1 MLFCDKSLRINSI
14 GNVLNQKKHNWLG
27 EKMEKRQYAVIGM
40 GRFGTSV
47 AMTLVKAGQ
56 EVLVVDSDEERIQKV
71 AEFFTHAVVLD
82 TTEEASLA
90 AVGIRNFDMVVVAI
104 GHDVQASVLTTLLL
118 KEMGVKHIVAK
129 AANVLHG
136 KMLDKVCADQ
146 VVFPERDMGQ
156 RIAHNLMSTN
166 IIDYFEVAPD
176 LGIIEVDVRG
186 DLVGKSLFESNLR
199 EKYSITVIAIRR
211 NGKISLSPS
220 PGEKLME
227 SDRLILVG
235 DNIGI
240 QRFEAEVS

>member
-1 MLFCDKSLRINSI
+1 M
-14 GNVLNQKKHNWLG
+14 QKK
-27 EKMEKRQYAVIGM
+27 QYAVIGM

-47 AMTLVKAGQ
+47 AMTLVNAGQ

-71 AEFFTHAVVLD
+71 AEHFTHAVVVD
-82 TTEEASLA
+82 TTDEASFA
-90 AVGIRNFDMVVVAI
+90 ALGIRNFDMVVVAI

-118 KEMGVKHIVAK
+118 KEMGVRHIVAK
-129 AANVLHG
+129 AANALHG
-136 KMLDKVCADQ
+136 KMLEKVGADQ

-166 IIDYFEVAPD
+166 IIDYFELAPD

-186 DLVGKSLFESNLR
+186 NLVGKSLKESNLR
-199 EKYSITVIAIRR
+199 ERYGITVIAVRR

-220 PGEKLME
+220 PVDKLVE

-240 QRFEAEVS
+240 QRFEAEAC

>member
-1 MLFCDKSLRINSI
+1 
-14 GNVLNQKKHNWLG
+14 
-27 EKMEKRQYAVIGM
+27 MEKRQYAVIGM

-47 AMTLVKAGQ
+47 AMTLVNAGQ

-136 KMLDKVCADQ
+136 KMLDKVGADQ

>member
-1 MLFCDKSLRINSI
+1 
-14 GNVLNQKKHNWLG
+14 
-27 EKMEKRQYAVIGM
+27 MEKRQYAVIGI

-136 KMLDKVCADQ
+136 KMLDKVGADQ

>member
-1 MLFCDKSLRINSI
+1 
-14 GNVLNQKKHNWLG
+14 
-27 EKMEKRQYAVIGM
+27 MEKRQYAVIGM

-136 KMLDKVCADQ
+136 KMLDKVGADQ

>member
-40 GRFGTSV
+40 GRFGSSV

-136 KMLDKVCADQ
+136 KMLDKVGADQ

-176 LGIIEVDVRG
+176 LGIIEVDVKG

>member
-1 MLFCDKSLRINSI
+1 
-14 GNVLNQKKHNWLG
+14 
-27 EKMEKRQYAVIGM
+27 MEKRQYAVIGM

-136 KMLDKVCADQ
+136 KMLDKVGADQ

-176 LGIIEVDVRG
+176 LGIIEVDVKG

-235 DNIGI
+235 DNSGI

>member
-1 MLFCDKSLRINSI
+1 
-14 GNVLNQKKHNWLG
+14 
-27 EKMEKRQYAVIGM
+27 MEKRQYAVIGM

-47 AMTLVKAGQ
+47 AMTLVNAGQ

-136 KMLDKVCADQ
+136 KMLDKVGADQ

-176 LGIIEVDVRG
+176 LGIIEVDVKG

-235 DNIGI
+235 DNSGI

>member
-1 MLFCDKSLRINSI
+1 
-14 GNVLNQKKHNWLG
+14 
-27 EKMEKRQYAVIGM
+27 
-40 GRFGTSV
+40 
-47 AMTLVKAGQ
+47 MTLVNSGQ
-56 EVLVVDSDEERIQKV
+56 EVLVMDSDEERIQKV
-71 AEFFTHAVVLD
+71 AEYFTHAVVLD
-82 TTEEASLA
+82 TTDEAALS

-118 KEMGVKHIVAK
+118 KEMGVRHIVAK

-136 KMLDKVCADQ
+136 KMLDKVGADQ

-176 LGIIEVDVRG
+176 LGIIEVDVKG
-186 DLVGKSLFESNLR
+186 DLLGKSLFDSNLR
-199 EKYSITVIAIRR
+199 EKYGITVIAIRR
-211 NGKISLSPS
+211 NGKIALSPNPS
-220 PGEKLME
+220 EKLEE

-235 DNIGI
+235 DNVGI

>member
-136 KMLDKVCADQ
+136 KMLDKVGADQ

>member
-1 MLFCDKSLRINSI
+1 
-14 GNVLNQKKHNWLG
+14 
-27 EKMEKRQYAVIGM
+27 MEKRQYAVIGM

-47 AMTLVKAGQ
+47 ALTLVKAGQ

-136 KMLDKVCADQ
+136 KMLDKVGADQ

>member
-1 MLFCDKSLRINSI
+1 MK
-14 GNVLNQKKHNWLG
+14 
-27 EKMEKRQYAVIGM
+27 KRQYAVIGM

-47 AMTLVKAGQ
+47 AMTLVNSGQ
-56 EVLVVDSDEERIQKV
+56 EVLVMDSDEERIQKV
-71 AEFFTHAVVLD
+71 AEYFTHAVVLD
-82 TTEEASLA
+82 TTDEAALS

-118 KEMGVKHIVAK
+118 KEMGVRHIVAK

-136 KMLDKVCADQ
+136 KMLDKVGADQ

-176 LGIIEVDVRG
+176 LGIIEVDVKG
-186 DLVGKSLFESNLR
+186 DLLGKSLFDSNLR
-199 EKYSITVIAIRR
+199 EKYGITVIAIRR
-211 NGKISLSPS
+211 NGKIALSPNPS
-220 PGEKLME
+220 EKLEE

-235 DNIGI
+235 DNVGI

>member
-1 MLFCDKSLRINSI
+1 
-14 GNVLNQKKHNWLG
+14 
-27 EKMEKRQYAVIGM
+27 MEKRQYAVIGM

-47 AMTLVKAGQ
+47 ALTLVKAGQ

-82 TTEEASLA
+82 TTDEASLS

-129 AANVLHG
+129 AASVLHG
-136 KMLDKVCADQ
+136 KMLDKVGADQ

-186 DLVGKSLFESNLR
+186 DLVGKSLFDSHLR
-199 EKYSITVIAIRR
+199 EKYGITVIAIRR
-211 NGKISLSPS
+211 NGKIALSPS
-220 PGEKLME
+220 PSEKLVE

-235 DNIGI
+235 DNVGI